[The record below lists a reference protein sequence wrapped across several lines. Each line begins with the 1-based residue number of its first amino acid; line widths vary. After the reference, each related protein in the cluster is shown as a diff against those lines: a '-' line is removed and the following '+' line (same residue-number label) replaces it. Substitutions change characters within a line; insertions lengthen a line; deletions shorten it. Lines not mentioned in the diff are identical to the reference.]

1 MEGFL
6 ILMFVVPFFL
16 GSYVW
21 YKFGQNSEDGSPRQN
36 GAAIG
41 TLWADV
47 AGVLIVALL
56 IGWVHQ

>member
-21 YKFGQNSEDGSPRQN
+21 YKFGENTEDGSPRQN
-36 GAAIG
+36 IAAIG
-41 TLWADV
+41 TLLAGL

-56 IGWVHQ
+56 IGWVYQ

>member
-21 YKFGQNSEDGSPRQN
+21 YKFGEKTEDGSSRQN

-41 TLWADV
+41 TLLAGV

-56 IGWVHQ
+56 IGWVYK

>member
-21 YKFGQNSEDGSPRQN
+21 YKFGENAEDGSSRHN
-36 GAAIG
+36 GAAMG
-41 TLWADV
+41 ALLSGA
-47 AGVLIVALL
+47 AGLLIVALL
-56 IGWVHQ
+56 IGWVYE

>member
-1 MEGFL
+1 
-6 ILMFVVPFFL
+6 MFVVPFFL

-21 YKFGQNSEDGSPRQN
+21 YKFGEKTEDGSSRQN

-41 TLWADV
+41 TLLAGV

-56 IGWVHQ
+56 IGWVYK